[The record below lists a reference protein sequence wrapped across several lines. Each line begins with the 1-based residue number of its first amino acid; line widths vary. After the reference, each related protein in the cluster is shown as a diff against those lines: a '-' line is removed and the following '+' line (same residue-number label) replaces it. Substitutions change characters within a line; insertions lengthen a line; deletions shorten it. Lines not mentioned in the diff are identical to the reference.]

1 MDANAVIQI
10 ISTVGF
16 PIVAC
21 SAMGWYVKYNNDKFQ
36 TILMDTNTKHKQEMD
51 NIVTAINNNT
61 LVMQKLIDKMEA

>member
-1 MDANAVIQI
+1 MDVNAVIQI

-16 PIVAC
+16 PIFAC
-21 SAMGWYVKYNNDKFQ
+21 AAMGWYVKYNNDKFQ

>member
-1 MDANAVIQI
+1 MDVNAVIQI

-21 SAMGWYVKYNNDKFQ
+21 AVMGWYVKYNNDKFQ
-36 TILMDTNTKHKQEMD
+36 TILTDTNTKHKQEMD

>member
-1 MDANAVIQI
+1 MDVNAVTQI

-21 SAMGWYVKYNNDKFQ
+21 VAMGWYVKYNNDKFH
-36 TILMDTNTKHKQEMD
+36 TILMDTNSKHKQEMD
-51 NIVTAINNNT
+51 NIITAINNNT

>member
-1 MDANAVIQI
+1 MDVNAVIQI

-21 SAMGWYVKYNNDKFQ
+21 AAMGWYVKYNNDKFQ
-36 TILMDTNTKHKQEMD
+36 TILMDTNAKHKQEMD

-61 LVMQKLIDKMEA
+61 LVMQKLIGKLEA

>member
-1 MDANAVIQI
+1 MDVNAVIQI

-21 SAMGWYVKYNNDKFQ
+21 AAMGWYVKYNNDKFQ
-36 TILMDTNTKHKQEMD
+36 TILMDTNIKHKQEMD